1 MQTKLSR
8 RAVLLALGALPVAS
22 LAQRAPKTAV
32 EVWKDASCGCCK
44 EWVRHLEENGF
55 SVVVHDTG
63 NAQMR
68 ARLGIPQKFG
78 SCHTALVGGY
88 AVEGH
93 VPARDIQR
101 LLKERP
107 AAAGLAA
114 PGMPVGSPGM
124 DDPAYRGRR
133 DPFDV
138 LLVLKSGEARI
149 FASHNK
155 A

>member
-1 MQTKLSR
+1 MQNIVSR
-8 RAVLLALGALPVAS
+8 RALLLALGALPLVS
-22 LAQRAPKTAV
+22 LAQRAPKIAV
-32 EVWKDASCGCCK
+32 EVWKDSGCGCCK
-44 EWVRHLEENGF
+44 EWVKHLEQNGF
-55 SVVVHDTG
+55 SIVVHDSG

-68 ARLGIPQKFG
+68 AKLGIPQKFG

-107 AAAGLAA
+107 TAVGLAA

-124 DDPAYRGRR
+124 DDPAYAGRR
-133 DPFDV
+133 DPHDI
-138 LLVLKSGEARI
+138 LLVLKTGEARV
-149 FASHNK
+149 FASYNR